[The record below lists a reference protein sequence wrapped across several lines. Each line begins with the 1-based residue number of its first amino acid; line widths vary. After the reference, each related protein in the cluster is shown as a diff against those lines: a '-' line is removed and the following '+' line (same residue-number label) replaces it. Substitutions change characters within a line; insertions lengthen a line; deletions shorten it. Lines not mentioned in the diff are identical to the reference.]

1 MVPHAGRRED
11 ERERQRIG
19 GGPVIEPAEPRG
31 DGSDGERRGKIG
43 RPDAAIENRRPVD
56 GATQPGHGFGA
67 GEDRGDHVVRRDRG
81 RRGRQGE
88 RGGDDNAARRRHGRK
103 MDVVDLAQACER
115 APGREVERQCVAGGC
130 ALAHRGTEAQQ
141 RQTFGGAR
149 ARDPGADGVDEMKL
163 DQVARGGGRR
173 RAACD
178 GAAELLQRGHHAAS
192 GDDQSTSLPCSW
204 TATIADTMAWPRS
217 SDRPTRRL

>member
-1 MVPHAGRRED
+1 MDARWMLSISLRRASAH
-11 ERERQRIG
+11 R
-19 GGPVIEPAEPRG
+19 
-31 DGSDGERRGKIG
+31 
-43 RPDAAIENRRPVD
+43 
-56 GATQPGHGFGA
+56 
-67 GEDRGDHVVRRDRG
+67 VVRSRA
-81 RRGRQGE
+81 
-88 RGGDDNAARRRHGRK
+88 NAS
-103 MDVVDLAQACER
+103 
-115 APGREVERQCVAGGC
+115 PAG

-149 ARDPGADGVDEMKL
+149 ARDPRADGVDEMKL

-178 GAAELLQRGHHAAS
+178 GAAKLLQRGHHAAS

-217 SDRPTRRL
+217 SDRPTRKP